1 MQKSSQK
8 SNKKQKHPIFNDQYE
23 ILSSLGEGNT
33 SKVYL
38 CRSIENPKEM
48 MALKLLRDEF
58 LSRDDKSIKAVEKEI
73 QILQGLKHKHIVNI
87 LGYGSEGH
95 VKKPSGREIKNLVY
109 IMLEYIP
116 GGLLFD
122 LCQTLGGMGE
132 DGGRY
137 FLSQMLDTLEY
148 LQSKSVVHRDLKLEN
163 ILVDEN
169 LNLKVADFGF
179 ATFKK
184 INKLTSYRGTM
195 TYMAPEIKE
204 GKTYDGR
211 QIDIFSTGVILFII
225 VQGIFP
231 FKEAKTDE
239 YFYNLINTKQLDHYW
254 KKVGGQNLSDDFKNL
269 ILSIFEYDGSKR
281 PTLEMIRKHPWMQ
294 KPFSVKLTRQSLM
307 DRLQEYRSQK
317 TSASSR
323 DDKGNSRGDGENM
336 EGFIRP
342 ELELDAFY
350 RFND

>member
-1 MQKSSQK
+1 MDS
-8 SNKKQKHPIFNDQYE
+8 IFNDQYE
-23 ILSSLGEGNT
+23 IMDSLGEGKT

-38 CRSIENPKEM
+38 CRSLVDPKQM

-58 LSRDDKSIKAVEKEI
+58 LSLDEKSIKSVEKEI
-73 QILQGLKHKHIVNI
+73 NGLLILQGLKHKSIVNI
-87 LGYGSEGH
+87 IGYGSEGH
-95 VKKPSGREIKNLVY
+95 VKKPSGREIKDLVY

-116 GGLLFD
+116 GGLLLD
-122 LCQTLGGMGE
+122 LSQTLSGMGE
-132 DGGRY
+132 DTGRF
-137 FLSQMLDTLEY
+137 FLTQMLDTLDY
-148 LQSKSVVHRDLKLEN
+148 LQQKSVVHRDLKLEN
-163 ILVDEN
+163 ILIDEN

-204 GKTYDGR
+204 GKQYDGR
-211 QIDIFSTGVILFII
+211 QIDIFSMGVILFII

-239 YFYNLINTKQLDHYW
+239 YFYNLIHTKKLDQYW
-254 KKVGGQNLSDDFKNL
+254 KKVGGQTLSDDFKNL
-269 ILSIFEYDGSKR
+269 ILSIFEHDGNKR
-281 PTLEMIRKHPWMQ
+281 PTLEQIRKHPWMQ
-294 KPFSVKLTRQSLM
+294 KPFSVKLTRQNLM
-307 DRLQEYRSQK
+307 DKLQEIRSQK

-323 DDKGNSRGDGENM
+323 DEKNSRGEDGNM
-336 EGFIRP
+336 EEFIRP
-342 ELELDAFY
+342 ELEFDTFY